1 MSDQESSKSIIE
13 YIVYA
18 VAVVLLAPYAG
29 CHILTSPSSE
39 EAILMTRPESASNLP
54 LEADAASDS
63 EQHSPTN
70 EQRHRAG
77 AAREELA
84 EIRELLAR

>member
-1 MSDQESSKSIIE
+1 VSDQESSKSIIE

-18 VAVVLLAPYAG
+18 VALVLLAPYAG
-29 CHILTSPSSE
+29 CHILTSPASE
-39 EAILMTRPESASNLP
+39 EAILMARPESASNLP
-54 LEADAASDS
+54 LEADTVSVS
-63 EQHSPTN
+63 EQHSPIN
-70 EQRHRAG
+70 EQRHHAG

>member
-1 MSDQESSKSIIE
+1 
-13 YIVYA
+13 
-18 VAVVLLAPYAG
+18 
-29 CHILTSPSSE
+29 
-39 EAILMTRPESASNLP
+39 MTRPESASNLP